1 MNTVELACRNIVRN
15 SRRSMLTLMALAV
28 GAIAMLLFRG
38 YVADTLGGLQTTTVR
53 NLGHLQVI
61 PHGFLEFGRGNPGRF
76 SIHGYEAL
84 MDAIRRDPVLT
95 EMVTVVTP
103 ELQLQ
108 GVVGNATG
116 GASSSYMGVGVDPAG
131 YDALHAWN
139 GVGMHIPAG
148 KSVLRGDVADGGVI
162 GVGLAQLLGMCDA
175 LKVANCKKLEP
186 LGKADAAP
194 PRGEAAADQALPSEL
209 ANLSALQTPQT
220 NDVASIDVLAATP
233 SGAPNVVRVKV
244 LQAERQSIRDLDA
257 LYLALPLPMAQRL
270 VFGPQEKAVSAVI
283 VQLKRTDMLDAAR
296 VRLEA
301 IANDLGKASGEQ
313 LDVMDFHD
321 ISPVYDQIE
330 ASYMSVFQFIAVLM
344 AVIALFSVANAVGM
358 SVSERTGEIGTLRAL
373 GFAQGSIRALFIA
386 EGALIGLMGSVLGT
400 VLAVLIAQYAINAA
414 GLSWTPPGRST
425 PVPIAVNVFDSQTV
439 LWGTMLG
446 LTVIAT
452 VSAWFPAARA
462 AKMEVTEALRHV

>member
-1 MNTVELACRNIVRN
+1 MNTLELAARNIVRN

-84 MDAIRRDPVLT
+84 IAAIRRDPVLAK
-95 EMVTVVTP
+95 MITVVTP

-108 GVVGNATG
+108 GVVGSATG

-131 YDALHAWN
+131 YEALHAWN

-148 KSVLRGDVADGGVI
+148 KSVLRGEVADGGVI

-175 LKVANCKKLEP
+175 LKVENCKKLEP
-186 LGKADAAP
+186 AGRADAASSH
-194 PRGEAAADQALPSEL
+194 GEGGDQALPSEL

-220 NDVASIDVLAATP
+220 QDTASIDVLAATP

-270 VFGPQEKAVSAVI
+270 VFGPHDKAVSAVI

-301 IANDLGKASGEQ
+301 IVAASTKASGEQ
-313 LDVMDFHD
+313 LDVMDFHE

-373 GFAQGSIRALFIA
+373 GFARGAIRALFIA
-386 EGALIGLMGSVLGT
+386 EGTLIGLMGSVLGT

-425 PVPIAVNVFDSQTV
+425 PVPIAVNVFESQAV

-446 LTVIAT
+446 LTVIST

-462 AKMEVTEALRHV
+462 AKMEVTEALRHA

>member
-15 SRRSMLTLMALAV
+15 RRRSMLTLMALAV

-76 SIHGYEAL
+76 AIHDYEGL
-84 MDAIRRDPVLT
+84 MQAIRRDAVLA

-131 YDALHAWN
+131 YEALHAWN
-139 GVGMHIPAG
+139 GAGMHIPAG
-148 KSVLRGDVADGGVI
+148 KSVLRGEVADGGVI

-175 LKVANCKKLEP
+175 LKVDNCKKLEP
-186 LGKADAAP
+186 ATQADASAA
-194 PRGEAAADQALPSEL
+194 GHEAALPAEL
-209 ANLSALQTPQT
+209 ANLSALQTPQNT
-220 NDVASIDVLAATP
+220 DAASIDVLAATP

-270 VFGPQEKAVSAVI
+270 VFGPQDKAVSAVI
-283 VQLKRTDMLDAAR
+283 VQLKRTDMLEAAR

-301 IANDLGKASGEQ
+301 VVKDISTTSGEQ

-386 EGALIGLMGSVLGT
+386 EGTLIGLIGSVLGT

-425 PVPIAVNVFDSQTV
+425 PVPIAVNVFESQAV

-446 LTVIAT
+446 LTVIAA

>member
-1 MNTVELACRNIVRN
+1 MNTLELAGRNIVRN

-38 YVADTLGGLQTTTVR
+38 YVADTIGGLQATTVR

-84 MDAIRRDPVLT
+84 IDAIRRDPVLAK
-95 EMVTVVTP
+95 MITVVTP

-131 YDALHAWN
+131 YEALHAWN

-148 KSVLRGDVADGGVI
+148 KSALRGDVADGGVI
-162 GVGLAQLLGMCDA
+162 GVGLAQLLGMCNA
-175 LKVANCKKLEP
+175 LKVVNCKKLEP
-186 LGKADAAP
+186 VIQADAAASSI
-194 PRGEAAADQALPSEL
+194 EAADQALPSEL
-209 ANLSALQTPQT
+209 ANLSALQTPHTQDT
-220 NDVASIDVLAATP
+220 ASIDVLAATP
-233 SGAPNVVRVKV
+233 NGAPNVVRVKV

-270 VFGPQEKAVSAVI
+270 VFGPHDKAVSAVI
-283 VQLKRTDMLDAAR
+283 VQLQRTDMLDAAR
-296 VRLEA
+296 VRLQAIVEA
-301 IANDLGKASGEQ
+301 VAKASGEQ
-313 LDVMDFHD
+313 LDVMDFHE

-373 GFAQGSIRALFIA
+373 GFARGSIRALFIA
-386 EGALIGLMGSVLGT
+386 EGTLIGLMGSVLGT

-425 PVPIAVNVFDSQTV
+425 PVPIAVNVFESQAV

-462 AKMEVTEALRHV
+462 AKMEVTEALRHA